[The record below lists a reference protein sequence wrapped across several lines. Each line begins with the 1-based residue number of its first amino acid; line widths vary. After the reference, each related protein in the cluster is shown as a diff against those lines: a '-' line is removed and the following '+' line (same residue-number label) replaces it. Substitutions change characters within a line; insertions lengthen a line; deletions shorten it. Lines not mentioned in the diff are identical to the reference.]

1 MSQDAYGNYIV
12 TVDQPA
18 YTPGAS
24 SGGGSSGIGA
34 PDNADGNNGD
44 TYTDLSSGDFY
55 IKYNDVWNIFQGAPG
70 GSGESGVGSP
80 EGVVSAAS
88 GTTYLDT
95 ASNNF
100 WVKATGVGNTGWVA
114 IVT

>member
-1 MSQDAYGNYIV
+1 MAQDAYGNYIV
-12 TVDQPA
+12 QVDQPA

-24 SGGGSSGIGA
+24 TGGGLNGSGP
-34 PDNADGNNGD
+34 PDNGLGNNGD
-44 TYTDLSSGDFY
+44 TYVDVDTGDLY
-55 IKYNDVWNIFQGAPG
+55 VKYGDVWNIVQGAPG

-80 EGVVSAAS
+80 EGVVSAPP

-95 ASNNF
+95 SSNSF
-100 WVKATGVGNTGWVA
+100 WVKASGVGNTGWVA